1 MSTHIKFDQP
11 QLDVSSL
18 KGRSILITGGASG
31 IGLACATELAKA
43 GALITISDIQEAAG
57 QAAARELSS
66 LGHGVQFVQ
75 CDVTSYAAQVNM
87 FQQAISFGGGKIDL
101 VIPNAGVVAEKNLFD
116 MVPEGT
122 PSLDGPPPPEP
133 GYTGCAITL
142 QAVYNTCYLA
152 MHYFRL
158 PQDPTVSYKRSILL
172 IASLAGYVGFPYS
185 STYSTSKFGVRG
197 LFYGIR
203 DRALEE
209 TPPVRVNLIAPW
221 YIDTPMVRA
230 LPALKGDLGFL
241 IDVMGYAPMDR
252 VISAVLHFCANDNLH
267 GRAAGIFPLG
277 NEDLGDDLEGAYA
290 GIVLQKHMNDA
301 TAKLTKAML
310 AMEAQK
316 GELTRQDSAVNAPT
330 GVQPPQ

>member
-1 MSTHIKFDQP
+1 
-11 QLDVSSL
+11 
-18 KGRSILITGGASG
+18 
-31 IGLACATELAKA
+31 
-43 GALITISDIQEAAG
+43 
-57 QAAARELSS
+57 
-66 LGHGVQFVQ
+66 
-75 CDVTSYAAQVNM
+75 M
-87 FQQAISFGGGKIDL
+87 FQQAIAFGGGKIDI
-101 VIPNAGVVAEKNLFD
+101 VIPNAGVVAEQNLFD

-122 PSLDGPPPPEP
+122 PSLVGPPPPEP
-133 GYTGCAITL
+133 AYTGCAITL

-158 PQDPTVSYKRSILL
+158 PRDSADTYKPSILL

-203 DRALEE
+203 DRALQE

-221 YIDTPMVRA
+221 YIDTPMVRN

-267 GRAAGIFPLG
+267 GRAAGIFPMG

-290 GIVLQKHMNDA
+290 GNVLQKHMNDA

-316 GELTRQDSAVNAPT
+316 NELSRQDSAITAPNE
-330 GVQPPQ
+330 VKSQ

>member
-1 MSTHIKFDQP
+1 MSIHIKFDQP

-31 IGLACATELAKA
+31 IGLACATRLAEA
-43 GALITISDIQEAAG
+43 GALVTISDIQEATG
-57 QAAARELSS
+57 QAAANELSS

-75 CDVTSYAAQVNM
+75 CDVTSYTAQVDM
-87 FQQAISFGGGKIDL
+87 YQRAIAFGGGKIDI

-116 MVPEGT
+116 MASTNT

-133 GYTGCAITL
+133 AYTGCTINM

-158 PQDPTVSYKRSILL
+158 PRDPADVYKPSILL

-185 STYSTSKFGVRG
+185 STYSMSKFGVRG

-203 DRALEE
+203 DNALQQ
-209 TPPVRVNLIAPW
+209 TLPVRVNLVAPW
-221 YIDTPMVRA
+221 YVDTAMVRA
-230 LPALKGDLGFL
+230 IPALKGDLGFL
-241 IDVMGYAPMDR
+241 LDVMGYAPMDR
-252 VISAVLHFCANDNLH
+252 VMSAVLHFCANQELH
-267 GRAAGIFPLG
+267 GRAAGIFPMG
-277 NEDLGDDLEGAYA
+277 NEDLGDDLEGAYS
-290 GIVLQKHMNDA
+290 GMVLQKHMGDA
-301 TAKLTKAML
+301 MAKLTKAMV

-316 GELTRQDSAVNAPT
+316 NDLSRQDSATDTPT
-330 GVQPPQ
+330 VIESQ